1 MSVEIKTVPNGA
13 LYPLSG
19 IVTVALNAA
28 AATTLYTVPTGYTA
42 VIDHVDLILG
52 ADASTSVLTIG
63 RSTALTD
70 FLGAQTLSSLDA
82 DGDKAELRPVPHATI
97 PVLQKTYAAGVI
109 IQVNVTTG
117 NGGATNYM
125 IVWGYLA
132 VAGTI

>member
-1 MSVEIKTVPNGA
+1 MSVDIKTVPNGA

-19 IVTVALNAA
+19 IVTVSLAAA

-52 ADASTSVLTIG
+52 ADASTSVITIG

-70 FLGAQTLSSLDA
+70 FLDSQTLSSLDA
-82 DGDKAELRPVPHATI
+82 DGDVGRLMPVPNATT
-97 PVLQKTYAAGVI
+97 VKQKSYVAGTI

-125 IVWGYLA
+125 ILWGYLA